1 MSQTTTT
8 APDLTRAEFAEQA
21 HLLAVEIVTQVLK
34 PRNPVRTTVVLA
46 ALLHLYRLHA
56 QTLPGE
62 VQRQLSVAVA
72 ALAGDLLQ
80 AAAQPDQTVPSG
92 TTTH

>member
-1 MSQTTTT
+1 MT
-8 APDLTRAEFAEQA
+8 ATPDLTREEFAEQA
-21 HLLAVEIVTQVLK
+21 HVLAVEIVTQVLK
-34 PRNPVRTTVVLA
+34 PRNPVRTTVALA

-56 QTLPGE
+56 RTLPAE

-80 AAAQPDQTVPSG
+80 AAAQPDQSVSFG

>member
-8 APDLTRAEFAEQA
+8 PDLTRDEFAEQA
-21 HLLAVEIVTQVLK
+21 HVLAVEIVTQVLK
-34 PRNPVRTTVVLA
+34 QKNPVRTTVVLA
-46 ALLHLYRLHA
+46 ALLQLYRLHA
-56 QTLPGE
+56 QSLPAE
-62 VQRQLSVAVA
+62 VQQQLSVAVA

-80 AAAQPDQTVPSG
+80 AAASTEPVPAG